1 MQAHVTR
8 QHFVGISRF
17 PASGSHC
24 VSDIDYFLLLV
35 LKTKGVS
42 KIQRLFPARSAE
54 FADRQEKTI
63 FDRGRVV
70 LFTSVEMLSRVLIFL
85 FGLVVLSL
93 GIATVTHAGLG
104 TGTVSSAAIVL
115 SRQTGL
121 SMGLFVFLT
130 NVFFFVLQCLVDPK
144 NLLIKAVKQ
153 LPVCA
158 FFGAVFDVAMWLTS
172 FMDPTNYGWAFMQV
186 FLGTCLTGLG
196 VSAMVFARLLVLPP
210 EGFVI
215 AVMHRFGGSFGTI
228 RTTVDVFLVT
238 VSVMM
243 SLFFFGTVY
252 GVREGTLI
260 SALFAGRMANGFLR
274 RWGRLFPQHRPID

>member
-1 MQAHVTR
+1 
-8 QHFVGISRF
+8 
-17 PASGSHC
+17 
-24 VSDIDYFLLLV
+24 
-35 LKTKGVS
+35 
-42 KIQRLFPARSAE
+42 
-54 FADRQEKTI
+54 
-63 FDRGRVV
+63 
-70 LFTSVEMLSRVLIFL
+70 MLSRVLIFL

-93 GIATVTHAGLG
+93 GITIVTHAGLG

-144 NLLIKAVKQ
+144 NLMVKAVKQ

-158 FFGAVFDVAMWLTS
+158 FFGAVFDVAMWVTS
-172 FMDPTNYGWAFMQV
+172 FLEPTNYGWAFMQV

-228 RTTVDVFLVT
+228 RTSVDVFLVAIS
-238 VSVMM
+238 VSM
-243 SLFFFGTVY
+243 SLFFF
-252 GVREGTLI
+252 RDD
-260 SALFAGRMANGFLR
+260 LR
-274 RWGRLFPQHRPID
+274 RSRRNAHFRSFCRTHGQRFSQKVGQAFPEPSSDRLMRKNFERRVQKHKSFVKMRASQYDNDRHGRVAEWSNAPDSKSGIRLYRIVGSNPTPSASF

>member
-1 MQAHVTR
+1 
-8 QHFVGISRF
+8 
-17 PASGSHC
+17 
-24 VSDIDYFLLLV
+24 
-35 LKTKGVS
+35 
-42 KIQRLFPARSAE
+42 
-54 FADRQEKTI
+54 
-63 FDRGRVV
+63 
-70 LFTSVEMLSRVLIFL
+70 MLSRVLIFL

-93 GIATVTHAGLG
+93 GIAIVTHAGLG

-121 SMGLFVFLT
+121 SMGFFVFLT

-144 NLLIKAVKQ
+144 NLMVKAVKQ

-158 FFGAVFDVAMWLTS
+158 FFGAVFDVAMWVTS
-172 FMDPTNYGWAFMQV
+172 LLEPTNYGWAFMQV

-228 RTTVDVFLVT
+228 RTSVDVFLVAIS
-238 VSVMM
+238 VSM
-243 SLFFFGTVY
+243 SLFFFSAW
-252 GVREGTLI
+252 EII
-260 SALFAGRMANGFLR
+260 SSM
-274 RWGRLFPQHRPID
+274 